1 MIVEIAKCVLDL
13 FVLGNARKSS
23 VARHVEEISKVI
35 QRANL
40 PMIRMSVRDQA
51 YIALRIVSIAGLE
64 HAQDLDT
71 LKTSRKFFGPKLA
84 L

>member
-1 MIVEIAKCVLDL
+1 
-13 FVLGNARKSS
+13 
-23 VARHVEEISKVI
+23 
-35 QRANL
+35 
-40 PMIRMSVRDQA
+40 MIRMSVRDQA